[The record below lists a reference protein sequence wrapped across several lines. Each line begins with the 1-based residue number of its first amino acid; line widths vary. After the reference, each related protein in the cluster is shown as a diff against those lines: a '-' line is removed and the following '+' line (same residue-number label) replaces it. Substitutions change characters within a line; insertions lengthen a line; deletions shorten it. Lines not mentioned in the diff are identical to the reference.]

1 MTDDV
6 HPRLRQQAADYAAEL
21 LKAVTSPFDLVLPG
35 SSKIVDFFIDQ
46 ALPRREERF
55 AQFLTELS
63 RRLKVIEERLGESCF
78 GPWSPE
84 KQALF
89 EDGARA
95 ATRSLSNERI
105 EQVAGVV
112 ADGLSEDDAG
122 VQRTRLLLDLISELS
137 DLDVIV
143 LASKTELAA
152 DADWSAKHGPALVAG
167 RVERPFTYASHDE
180 YLAHRTAETE
190 KALVT
195 GLQIDRLIKLGLM
208 AQAEQHYL
216 DASRTLRGPP
226 RIARRVDYP
235 KITPLGLLVLQRLGV
250 WDGVMP
256 RVSISGAF

>member
-63 RRLKVIEERLGESCF
+63 RRLKAIEERVGENCF

-89 EDGARA
+89 EDGART

-122 VQRTRLLLDLISELS
+122 VQRTRLLLDLISQLS

-143 LASKTELAA
+143 LASKTELAS
-152 DADWSAKHGPALVAG
+152 DPEWSAKHGAALVAARIEHPG
-167 RVERPFTYASHDE
+167 NVSSHAE
-180 YLAHRTAETE
+180 YVANQAAETE
-190 KALVT
+190 RALVR
-195 GLQIDRLIKLGLM
+195 GLQIDRLVKLGLM

-226 RIARRVDYP
+226 RIARRIDYP

-250 WDGVMP
+250 WNGVMP